1 MIGWLVAIAVV
12 LAIAAAVLAFR
23 SRDDD
28 ASSIT
33 RAVPYAIL
41 MVAAV
46 LAAISTFA
54 DAAID
59 RQVGIREASTLAL
72 ALLFGTP
79 AVGWAL
85 TRLRWGAPGSR
96 TFHQQIA
103 ANQAASIVL
112 VLLLVELLALLG
124 FVVGGTLLGW
134 AIGVLAGG
142 LIGMAIT
149 VILGVSASLAAAR
162 RGPGSILASVGA
174 KPASDAHHVLDNVV
188 AELSMAAGITKPT
201 VYVIEASAPNAFA
214 IGMDPDHGTIAVTSG
229 LLDMLDR
236 EELQGVIAHEIA
248 HLRNF
253 DSRYGLLVAMIVG
266 TVILVAAA
274 FAAMLSNGSIG
285 GGDGIAGIV
294 ISIVIVVLLAAFGF
308 AVRVMATA
316 AAKALQA
323 SVSREREFLADAT
336 SVELT
341 RNPAGLIRA
350 LDRIA
355 TQPRLKST
363 SEGVQ
368 HLWFVASEGHEDED
382 ELEEGGWFDTHP
394 APAQRI
400 ARLRELETQLDVN
413 ARAADQALV
422 TNAPSASTEMT
433 E

>member
-1 MIGWLVAIAVV
+1 MIGWLVASAVG
-12 LAIAAAVLAFR
+12 LAITAAVLAFR

-28 ASSIT
+28 ASSLA
-33 RAVPYAIL
+33 RAVPYAVL

-46 LAAISTFA
+46 LAAIATLT

-59 RQVGIREASTLAL
+59 RRVGIREASTFAL

-79 AVGWAL
+79 AIGWAL

-112 VLLLVELLALLG
+112 VLILVELLALLG

-134 AIGVLAGG
+134 LIGVLPAGLLG
-142 LIGMAIT
+142 AAIAL
-149 VILGVSASLAAAR
+149 VLGVSASLAAAR

-174 KPASDAHHVLDNVV
+174 KPIKSSNSVLDNVV
-188 AELSMAAGITKPT
+188 TELSMAAGIAKPA
-201 VYVIEASAPNAFA
+201 VYVIDAAAPNAFA

-248 HLRNF
+248 HLRNL

-266 TVILVAAA
+266 TVVLVAAA
-274 FAAMLSNGSIG
+274 FAAMLSSGSIDG
-285 GGDGIAGIV
+285 GGGLAGLV
-294 ISIVIVVLLAAFGF
+294 LGIVIVVSLALLGF
-308 AVRVMATA
+308 AVKVMATA

-350 LDRIA
+350 LDLIA
-355 TQPRLKST
+355 NQPRLTST
-363 SEGVQ
+363 NEGVQ
-368 HLWFVASEGHEDED
+368 HLWFVASEGHEAED
-382 ELEEGGWFDTHP
+382 ELADEGWFDTHP

-400 ARLRELETQLDVN
+400 ARLRELETQIDATGEATGTSQPGSSPVP
-413 ARAADQALV
+413 Q
-422 TNAPSASTEMT
+422 
-433 E
+433 